1 MKGGL
6 GGLRIRIGRGP
17 EKGELGPQLGRA
29 GPEKLESQVNRYKRR
44 TRNGGI
50 EPLVSLLPALLAV
63 GFWGLSWRSELLTP
77 FGVFPRPLEFMGW
90 VLLAVLASLHRPW
103 EGFSLALG
111 TLALVPAIERLGPV
125 PAVLVGVTAYLVAE
139 ALRHFAPGSLKP
151 WGEVFEPL
159 AQAHVTLPP
168 LACATLVAG
177 WVHVVWTLP
186 AVDAARGQVGLGAT
200 SEGLPALMLIG
211 SSVLFVMVHF
221 LVARGTD
228 RVRLAVGL
236 PAIPETA
243 AERWPSPLLAL
254 DAVGWCLGG
263 LAAAVAAE
271 AGWPWTLPLVVGLAA
286 FAAEAARNAIL
297 RGVSDHRAG
306 DLQRLQEAHVRI
318 LSETAGMGEIA
329 QQVLTECRN
338 VLPVHHFQFER
349 LWQENNDE
357 APRSWSA
364 GPRGTVAPGEPR
376 PESRPRMLPGV
387 HRRASWTILEKELVA
402 EGETLAVVRLWC
414 DPRRIKPGA
423 EALLTTLVPQMAS
436 SVHRARLDREAKLDP
451 LTGVPVRRI
460 LERRLQKAYRDC
472 YDEGRSMAVIMCD
485 IDFFKKVND
494 TYGHA
499 AGDEALIVFARAL
512 EAARRETDLLCRYG
526 GEEFTLLLEDTD
538 GRKALQ
544 LAERLRQAV
553 EDIGLVYEGQAIPL
567 TMSSGVAAF
576 PELHIKTAGELQL
589 LADEA
594 LYQAK
599 ESGRNRCLLNLGR
612 DTYLAVDGS
621 RVEGPNAAPTGPLPS
636 ILG

>member
-1 MKGGL
+1 M
-6 GGLRIRIGRGP
+6 I
-17 EKGELGPQLGRA
+17 
-29 GPEKLESQVNRYKRR
+29 
-44 TRNGGI
+44 
-50 EPLVSLLPALLAV
+50 SLLPALLAL
-63 GFWGLSWRSELLTP
+63 GLWVLAWRSELLSP
-77 FGVFPRPLEFMGW
+77 HGVFPRPLEIGGW
-90 VLLAVLASLHRPW
+90 VLLAAFASLHRPW

-125 PAVLVGVTAYLVAE
+125 PAVLVAVMAYLVVE
-139 ALRHFAPGSLKP
+139 ALRRFTPGSLKP
-151 WGEVFEPL
+151 WGQMFEPL

-168 LACATLVAG
+168 LACATLVTG
-177 WVHVVWTLP
+177 WVHIRWAAPVGPAEGALTPMTPPSGLSVWL
-186 AVDAARGQVGLGAT
+186 L
-200 SEGLPALMLIG
+200 LG
-211 SSVLFVMVHF
+211 SSLLFVAIHF

-228 RVRLAVGL
+228 QLRLSVGL

-254 DAVGWCLGG
+254 DAIGWCLGG
-263 LAAAVAAE
+263 VAAGVAAR
-271 AGWPWTLPLVVGLAA
+271 AGWAWTLPLIIGLAA
-286 FAAEAARNAIL
+286 LGAEAARNAIL

-338 VLPVHHFQFER
+338 VLPVYHFQFER

-357 APRSWSA
+357 APLSWSA

-376 PESRPRMLPGV
+376 PETRPRMLPGV
-387 HRRASWTILEKELVA
+387 HRRASWKILENELVA

-472 YDEGRSMAVIMCD
+472 CDEGHSMAVIMCD

-526 GEEFTLLLEDTD
+526 GEEFTLLLENTD

-544 LAERLRQAV
+544 LAERLRRAV
-553 EDIGLVYEGQAIPL
+553 EDIDLVYEGQAIPL
-567 TMSSGVAAF
+567 TVSSGVAAF
-576 PELHIKTAGELQL
+576 PELHIKTASELQL

-621 RVEGPNAAPTGPLPS
+621 RIEGPNAAPTGPLPS